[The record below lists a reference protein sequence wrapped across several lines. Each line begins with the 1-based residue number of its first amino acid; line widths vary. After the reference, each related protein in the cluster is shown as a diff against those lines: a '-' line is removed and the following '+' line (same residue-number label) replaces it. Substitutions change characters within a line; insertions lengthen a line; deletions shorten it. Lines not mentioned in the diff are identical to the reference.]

1 MELETQFQ
9 IAQNLGY
16 VEASEAKVLLQSCG
30 EVGRILN
37 GLIASICK
45 ES

>member
-9 IAQNLGY
+9 IAHNLGY
-16 VEASEAKVLLQSCG
+16 LEASEANALLQSCG

-37 GLIASICK
+37 GLITSICK

>member
-16 VEASEAKVLLQSCG
+16 LEPSEAKGASA
-30 EVGRILN
+30 ILR
-37 GLIASICK
+37 
-45 ES
+45 

>member
-16 VEASEAKVLLQSCG
+16 LESSEAKALLQSCG
-30 EVGRILN
+30 EVGRIVN